1 MNKISRYVFNKYIK
15 KKMDM
20 EARQKEIDE
29 GNRHRSKSYQVRTIV
44 VTRPVSYYVTYFEVL

>member
-1 MNKISRYVFNKYIK
+1 MFLNKYI